1 MISLLLLNTHK
12 WPGHNFYLQYQYDI
26 QPTSDE
32 NKDKYQVGDYLL
44 VQNQIWLRANITI
57 IVKQAVRR
65 IINEILGERGLIK
78 HIFWKEYIAPKNQM
92 WNIRQLIA

>member
-12 WPGHNFYLQYQYDI
+12 WPGYNFYLQYQYDI

-32 NKDKYQVGDYLL
+32 NKDKYQVRDYLL
-44 VQNQIWLRANITI
+44 VQNQILRANITI

-65 IINEILGERGLIK
+65 ITNEILGERGLIK